1 MAATTVCGGCGS
13 SFSMNSFS
21 SFKDGKCPYCQK
33 REELERQMEDAKS
46 RDLEEMIL
54 GKSE

>member
-1 MAATTVCGGCGS
+1 MAATTICGGCGN
-13 SFSMNSFS
+13 SFGANSFS
-21 SFKDGKCPYCQK
+21 SFKDGKCLYCQK
-33 REELERQMEDAKS
+33 RAELERQKEDAKN